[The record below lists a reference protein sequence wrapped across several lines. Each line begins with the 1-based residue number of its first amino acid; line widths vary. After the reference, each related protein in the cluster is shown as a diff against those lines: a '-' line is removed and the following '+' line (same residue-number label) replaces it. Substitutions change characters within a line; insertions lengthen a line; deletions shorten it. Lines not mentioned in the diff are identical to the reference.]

1 MRGAL
6 NEGDRHDRDHAV
18 GPNSIETLN
27 GSRQRSGRA
36 VDYYPLIFNAV
47 SRLELNTALTRGKL
61 YDRARTAML
70 LRLRSVIPLLTE
82 SNIGREQLA
91 LEEAIKKVETE
102 SLHHLAA
109 PTQPSIGLRHQP
121 FRPVEDISDM
131 RAVANDVGARS
142 NAVVQSEDRA
152 GGDPTFARKLALSK
166 PDLSVELEDLQNQ
179 IRRHN
184 PTSSIMGKLVL
195 MVIMAV
201 LCSQRQLPAHIEVAE
216 L

>member
-6 NEGDRHDRDHAV
+6 NEGDDHDRDHAV
-18 GPNSIETLN
+18 GRNSIETLN
-27 GSRQRSGRA
+27 GSHQRSGRA

-47 SRLELNTALTRGKL
+47 SRLELNTALTRGKI

-102 SLHHLAA
+102 SLHHSAA
-109 PTQPSIGLRHQP
+109 PTQPSIRLRHQP

-131 RAVANDVGARS
+131 RAVANNAGARS

-152 GGDPTFARKLALSK
+152 GGDPTFARKLAALSK

-179 IRRHN
+179 IRHHN
-184 PTSSIMGKLVL
+184 PSSSIVGKLVL
-195 MVIMAV
+195 MAVMAALV
-201 LCSQRQLPAHIEVAE
+201 FAAAAAGAY
-216 L
+216 